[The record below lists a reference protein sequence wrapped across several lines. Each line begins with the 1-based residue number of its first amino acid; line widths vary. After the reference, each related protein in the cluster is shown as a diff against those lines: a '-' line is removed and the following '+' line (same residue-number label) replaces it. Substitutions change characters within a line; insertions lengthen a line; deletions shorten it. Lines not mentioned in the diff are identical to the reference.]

1 MTSVA
6 GTNKTGKVM
15 KMLRALRQ
23 RASLALPRFLQGVFN
38 HTAAWGQD
46 SSASLSLLI
55 FRVWAKSAAPGGRLQ
70 THPYELELGQVKLTP
85 G

>member
-15 KMLRALRQ
+15 KMPWALRQ

-38 HTAAWGQD
+38 HTVWGQD
-46 SSASLSLLI
+46 SSASLLLLI
-55 FRVWAKSAAPGGRLQ
+55 FRVWAKSAAPTGRLQ
-70 THPYELELGQVKLTP
+70 THPHELELGQVKLTS